1 MAPSGRWQPLILAPV
16 PIVGRYL
23 ELDLREGGDPRA
35 ALQRLAD
42 ITNPEYLVV
51 GAGLPLAVAL
61 GVTIPGLRAFP
72 ALRGAGR
79 AFPSTQCAL
88 WISVAASNDSDLFDR
103 ARTAYLAVADSFVVR
118 QDVGAFQYRGGRDLS
133 GYEDGTENPKDDK
146 AVEAAIVSAA
156 GAGLDGGSFVAVQ
169 RWKHDLTGFLSLPES
184 VRDDF
189 IGREMRTNEE
199 LTDAP
204 ASAHVKRA
212 AQESFSPPSFLVRRS
227 MPWGGVVEHGLYFVA
242 YGASLDT
249 YERILTRI
257 AGIDDGIVDGIFALS
272 HAESGGY
279 YFCPP
284 VRGGKLDW
292 TALRIPSSSR

>member
-1 MAPSGRWQPLILAPV
+1 
-16 PIVGRYL
+16 VGRYL
-23 ELDLREGGDPRA
+23 ELDLRENAEDPRA
-35 ALQRLAD
+35 ALQRLSEL
-42 ITNPEYLVV
+42 TNAEHLVV

-72 ALRGAGR
+72 TLRGAGHP
-79 AFPSTQCAL
+79 FPSTQCAL
-88 WISVAASNDSDLFDR
+88 WMFIAAANDSDLFDR

-133 GYEDGTENPKDDK
+133 GYEDGTENPKGDK
-146 AVEAAIVSAA
+146 AIEAAIVSGA

-184 VRDDF
+184 ARDEF
-189 IGREMRTNEE
+189 IGRELRTNEE
-199 LTDAP
+199 LASAP

-212 AQESFSPPSFLVRRS
+212 AQESFSPPSFLLRRS
-227 MPWGGVVEHGLYFVA
+227 MPWGGVIEHGLYFVA

-257 AGIDDGIVDGIFALS
+257 AGLEDGVVDGLFALS

-292 TALRIPSSSR
+292 TALGIPNLPR

>member
-1 MAPSGRWQPLILAPV
+1 V
-16 PIVGRYL
+16 
-23 ELDLREGGDPRA
+23 DPRG
-35 ALQRLAD
+35 ALQRLAEL
-42 ITNPEYLVV
+42 TSPEHVVV
-51 GAGLPLAVAL
+51 GAGLPLAVRL

-72 ALRGAGR
+72 TLHGAGH

-88 WISVAASNDSDLFDR
+88 WIFVSAANSSDLFDR
-103 ARTAYLAVADSFVVR
+103 ARTAYLAVADSFEVR

-146 AVEAAIVSAA
+146 AIQAAIVT
-156 GAGLDGGSFVAVQ
+156 GAGPGFDGGTFVAVQ
-169 RWKHDLTGFLSLPES
+169 RWKHDLTSFLALPES
-184 VRDDF
+184 ARDDF
-189 IGREMRTNEE
+189 MGRELRSNEE
-199 LTDAP
+199 LSSAP

-227 MPWGGVVEHGLYFVA
+227 MPWGGAVEHGLYFVA

-257 AGIDDGIVDGIFALS
+257 AGLEDGIVDGIFSLS

-284 VRGGKLDW
+284 VRGGKIDW
-292 TALRIPSSSR
+292 SALGIPSAVR